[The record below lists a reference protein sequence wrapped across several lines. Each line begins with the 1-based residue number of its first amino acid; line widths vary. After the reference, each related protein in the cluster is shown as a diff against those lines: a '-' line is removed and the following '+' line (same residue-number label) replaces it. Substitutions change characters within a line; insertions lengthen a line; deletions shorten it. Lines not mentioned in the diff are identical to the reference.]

1 MKELLDTY
9 KRGKEKFGNGVCLII
24 RGEQDLYYLFENDA
38 KAAQEIAGTLLFLV
52 TEEHVMAS
60 YFKYSELD
68 FVLPKL
74 VRAGKRV
81 AII

>member
-9 KRGKEKFGNGVCLII
+9 KRGKEKLGNDVCLII
-24 RGEQDLYYLFENDA
+24 RGEQDLYYLFEDDA
-38 KAAQEIAGTLLFLV
+38 RAARGIAGTLLYMV
-52 TEEHVMAS
+52 TEKDVMAS
-60 YFKYSELD
+60 YFKCSELD